1 MGTAALVVA
10 GVLTVASIDQQQKA
24 QSAQKKAAKEQRAGQ
39 RGRALS
45 ERRKQVRQARIA
57 RGQAVNTAAISG
69 GEGSIL
75 AGATS
80 SATQQSAVNQA
91 LISGTEARNE
101 GSFRA
106 QLDASRF
113 SNRAAQFGSVASLAS
128 TFATLPAGGGTTT
141 GGAKGANA
149 TSTGVKAPRTTF
161 TSSPFGGPF

>member
-39 RGRALS
+39 RGRALA

-57 RGQAVNTAAISG
+57 RGQAVNRAAISG
-69 GEGSIL
+69 GEGSIV

-80 SATQQSAVNQA
+80 SVTQQSSVNQA

-113 SNRAAQFGSVASLAS
+113 SNRAAQFGSVASLAA
-128 TFATLPAGGGTTT
+128 TFATLPGGTKT
-141 GGAKGANA
+141 A
-149 TSTGVKAPRTTF
+149 APISELPQPPKR
-161 TSSPFGGPF
+161 